1 MSEKEEKYLG
11 EEQISDLPTDMLSR
25 IDNVIAD
32 TQLELGTDL
41 PFHLWRVFQFGS
53 MEQVIRST
61 GLKPEAVDWFIN
73 HCFSE
78 FKFVPTRGS
87 NKDAAEVTLI
97 RPVIHL

>member
-11 EEQISDLPTDMLSR
+11 EEQISDLLTDMLSR

-41 PFHLWRVFQFGS
+41 PLHLWRMFQFGS

-61 GLKPEAVDWFIN
+61 DLEQEAVDWFIN
-73 HCFSE
+73 HLFSE
-78 FKFVPTRGS
+78 VNPVPVRKS
-87 NKDAAEVTLI
+87 IEDLREDRLI
-97 RPVIHL
+97 KPVVH

>member
-11 EEQISDLPTDMLSR
+11 EEQISDLLTDMLSR

-41 PFHLWRVFQFGS
+41 PLHLWRMFQFGS

-61 GLKPEAVDWFIN
+61 DLEQEAVDWFIN
-73 HCFSE
+73 HLFSE
-78 FKFVPTRGS
+78 VNPVPIRKT
-87 NKDAAEVTLI
+87 NKDAKKVTMI
-97 RPVIHL
+97 RPVLH